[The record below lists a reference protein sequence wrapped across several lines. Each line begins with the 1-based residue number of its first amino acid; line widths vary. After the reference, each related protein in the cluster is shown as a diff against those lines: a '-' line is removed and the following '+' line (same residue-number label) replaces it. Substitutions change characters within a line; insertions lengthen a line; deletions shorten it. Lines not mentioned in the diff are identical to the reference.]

1 MTLTERFPHKLKIG
15 SENNTNQ
22 ARLHDAAS
30 FAGRVLILVLVTEK
44 QTIHETTLTN
54 TKILLVTFRVIS
66 WIVFDFG
73 PTSTQKAGKK
83 LRLDTTALL
92 GALLVR

>member
-44 QTIHETTLTN
+44 QTIHENHTN
-54 TKILLVTFRVIS
+54 EHEDLVSYIS
-66 WIVFDFG
+66 CYFVDRF
-73 PTSTQKAGKK
+73 
-83 LRLDTTALL
+83 
-92 GALLVR
+92 